1 VQVDQTIPDIT
12 PRQAKNAWLSYQWE
26 QGGGLMVRV
35 KQDSELER
43 TLVPFGIQ
51 ETLLSS
57 RVDEVRYRMTELG
70 VLRNYLIENSHQAS
84 VEFIEEEDY
93 STTLVW
99 IVEFEAKTS
108 WDAQFWAYVTEV
120 NIKAILENLDTYL
133 STPQL
138 YRRTTRL
145 CPKISADNLVN
156 EWIDFVWKQGG
167 GLPLPSPQELD
178 DERRMIVPPFLVERL
193 VDVEPDEVC
202 YTVDNPG
209 FFTYQVLTHKGRV
222 RFEQDKSGRDV
233 KMMWEVEIRPF
244 RGWAWI
250 VEPFT
255 AAVITTLARNF
266 KVHVNEPGATVKLFT
281 TSRGDKKQG
290 KNNQGSANQSSF
302 SDGERDIGKDEK
314 KKGISLGNAGKV
326 FQGVGKIFGGGT
338 DRERTKKSFGVVR
351 KDTWLGRVLDARQK
365 KSTQRQADTRDKD
378 QQISLGEDESGEG
391 GEWVTGYMSDYY
403 GEDEDWVSGYEP
415 GADRR

>member
-1 VQVDQTIPDIT
+1 MSSWTWLVVWFCCLLHSVFSYPVRVQVDQTIPDIT

-26 QGGGLMVRV
+26 QGGGLLLRV
-35 KQDSELER
+35 KQESELER
-43 TLVPFGIQ
+43 TLQPFGIQ

-70 VLRNYLIENSHQAS
+70 ALQNYLISNSHQAS

-108 WDAQFWAYVTEV
+108 VDAQFWAFVTEV
-120 NIKAILENLDTYL
+120 NLKTILGNLDTYL
-133 STPQL
+133 GTPQL
-138 YRRTTRL
+138 YRQTTRL
-145 CPKISADNLVN
+145 SPRIAVDELAQ

-178 DERRMIVPPFLVERL
+178 DERRMTVPPFLVERL

-209 FFTYQVLTHKGRV
+209 LFTYQVLTHKGRV
-222 RFEQDKSGRDV
+222 RFEQDATTGRDV
-233 KMMWEVEIRPF
+233 QMVWEVEIRPF

-255 AAVITTLARNF
+255 ASVITTLARNF
-266 KVHVNEPGATVKLFT
+266 KVHVNEPGATVKLS
-281 TSRGDKKQG
+281 TSSGGNSKQG
-290 KNNQGSANQSSF
+290 KNRQGTSARPSSF
-302 SDGERDIGKDEK
+302 AGGETDDTGNGQEEKEEKGNIHWRCRESLSRRGQDLWGRKRRGK
-314 KKGISLGNAGKV
+314 NRKV
-326 FQGVGKIFGGGT
+326 FWS
-338 DRERTKKSFGVVR
+338 R
-351 KDTWLGRVLDARQK
+351 
-365 KSTQRQADTRDKD
+365 RDPK
-378 QQISLGEDESGEG
+378 
-391 GEWVTGYMSDYY
+391 GYMA
-403 GEDEDWVSGYEP
+403 W
-415 GADRR
+415 RRARCSTKEEFKTGITTK